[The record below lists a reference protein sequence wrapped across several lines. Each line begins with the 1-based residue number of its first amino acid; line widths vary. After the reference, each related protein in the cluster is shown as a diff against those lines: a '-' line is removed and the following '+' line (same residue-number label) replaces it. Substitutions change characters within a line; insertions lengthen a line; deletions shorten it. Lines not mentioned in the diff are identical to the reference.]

1 MQELTE
7 RVATSTNLF
16 KSMQTSFF
24 DIYPVL
30 RKQFSQTSSRE
41 NPEIS
46 TVIKNLFFFS
56 IGRDDKHWKKVKL
69 ALSAWATLSQ

>member
-16 KSMQTSFF
+16 KSMQTWFF

-46 TVIKNLFFFS
+46 TVIKNLFFFQS
-56 IGRDDKHWKKVKL
+56 GATTNIEKK
-69 ALSAWATLSQ
+69 WN